1 MQINIIDAYIQS
13 IKVSEGLKDTITNF
27 TGAGSFNRQNG
38 HAHTQYMLQLE
49 AEREALMESPTPQNI
64 KRLQD
69 VNIEIRTMKNSPLY
83 DFKIAL
89 DNTLKQEKYVS
100 RIDALENLKALIQS
114 GQAKM
119 QMMEVRNLITDIMRF
134 AIPSNLSRRTASRII
149 KKANY
154 KIKICR

>member
-1 MQINIIDAYIQS
+1 MPIIPANYINSWY
-13 IKVSEGLKDTITNF
+13 KV
-27 TGAGSFNRQNG
+27 
-38 HAHTQYMLQLE
+38 
-49 AEREALMESPTPQNI
+49 
-64 KRLQD
+64 QD
-69 VNIEIRTMKNSPLY
+69 KFV
-83 DFKIAL
+83 A
-89 DNTLKQEKYVS
+89 

-134 AIPSNLSRRTASRII
+134 AIPENLSRRTASTII